1 MGEMLFNHKCL
12 HVECRN
18 ENCKQKQSIH
28 LRWQCL
34 TQMDKVACAKHYAAE
49 SISHRDR
56 SETARHSV
64 AQTRQ
69 RQCLAK
75 FDDLKAQKGPPH

>member
-1 MGEMLFNHKCL
+1 MKIVNK
-12 HVECRN
+12 
-18 ENCKQKQSIH
+18 KQTIH

-69 RQCLAK
+69 RQCMAK

>member
-1 MGEMLFNHKCL
+1 MKIVNK
-12 HVECRN
+12 
-18 ENCKQKQSIH
+18 KQSIR